1 MEWEGAVSWSEH
13 RKLRHARVKEVLF
26 EASQLELAA
35 RSEFLDRACAGD
47 RALRD
52 EVESLLSYHEGRVAD
67 REWYETEAC
76 GAPGTEPETLAD
88 AEPSKPDVTPLPSAP
103 SDDAGRGGER
113 KRSC

>member
-26 EASQLELAA
+26 EASQLGPAA

-47 RALRD
+47 QALRD

-67 REWYETEAC
+67 REWNETGAC
-76 GAPGTEPETLAD
+76 APGTEPETRAE

-113 KRSC
+113 KRSR